1 MRIPA
6 VYVWLRLAHVFAK
19 IDRRTADHLRT
30 WDLSV
35 AQFDVL
41 VQVGVAEGMTQQELA
56 DKLLVTKGNVSQLLE
71 RLERRGLIRRCQ
83 EGRMSRLHL
92 TPAGSALRER
102 VMPAQ
107 ERLIQEQFESL
118 SAEELGRL
126 REILARLD
134 HALS

>member
-6 VYVWLRLAHVFAK
+6 VYVWLRLARVFQK
-19 IDRRTADHLRT
+19 IDRRSADLLRA
-30 WDLSV
+30 WDLSI

-41 VQVGVAEGMTQQELA
+41 AQVGIGEGMTQQELA

-83 EGRMSRLHL
+83 EGRASRLYL
-92 TPAGSALRER
+92 TDSGRVLREQ

-107 ERLIQEQFESL
+107 EHLICQQFAAL
-118 SAEELGRL
+118 SASDIAQL
-126 REILARLD
+126 RAILARLD
-134 HALS
+134 RSLD